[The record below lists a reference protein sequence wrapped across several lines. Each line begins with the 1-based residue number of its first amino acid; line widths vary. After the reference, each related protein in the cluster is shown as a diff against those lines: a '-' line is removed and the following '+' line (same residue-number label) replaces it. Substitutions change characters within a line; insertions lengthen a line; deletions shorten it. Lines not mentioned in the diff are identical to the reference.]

1 MIGHL
6 TLRLAAPADAPAIAR
21 LSRDR
26 IETGLGWSWTEARVL
41 HSIGEAATNVVVAQG
56 RGAAPGPQPTLGFGI
71 MRYRDDEAHLL
82 LLAVRASA
90 CRRGAG
96 TALVHWLEHAAR
108 VAGIGQ
114 VYLEARVTNAAARAF
129 YAELGYHE
137 IQTLPGYYQGRE
149 ACVRLA
155 KDLWLEPWERA

>member
-1 MIGHL
+1 MIEHL
-6 TLRLAAPADAPAIAR
+6 ALRLAAPADAAAIAR

-26 IETGLGWSWTEARVL
+26 IESGLGWSWTEARVL
-41 HSIGEAATNVVVAQG
+41 KSIEQVATNVIVAQP
-56 RGAAPGPQPTLGFGI
+56 RGAARARQPVHGFGI

-82 LLAVRASA
+82 LLAVHPSA

-96 TALVHWLEHAAR
+96 TAIVEWLERSAR
-108 VAGIGQ
+108 VAGVGQ
-114 VYLEARVTNAAARAF
+114 VYLEARVSNAGARAF